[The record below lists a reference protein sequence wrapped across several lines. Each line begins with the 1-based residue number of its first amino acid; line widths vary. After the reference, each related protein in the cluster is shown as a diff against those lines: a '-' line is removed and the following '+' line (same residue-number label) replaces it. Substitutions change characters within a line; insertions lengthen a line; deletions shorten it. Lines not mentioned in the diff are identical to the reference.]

1 MEVILLQNISN
12 LGPMGKIVKVKDG
25 YGRNYLL
32 PLKKALR
39 ANKENKSFFEAQ
51 RSVLEAKNREIQSKF
66 EELSKVLEGKSLTI
80 IRSAGD
86 SGQLYGSVS
95 TRDIASLLNEEGF
108 KINRD
113 QIRLK
118 SPIKSVGMY
127 NATIS
132 LHSDVE
138 AKINLNIAR
147 SNEDAK
153 IQEKSVKNQDKI
165 SDQST

>member
-39 ANKENKSFFEAQ
+39 ANKENKAFFEKQ
-51 RSVLEAKNREIQSKF
+51 RSVLEDQNSKIKSQF
-66 EELSKVLEGKSLTI
+66 EELSKVLGGKSFVI
-80 IRSAGD
+80 VRSAGD
-86 SGQLYGSVS
+86 SGHLYGSVS
-95 TRDIASLLNEEGF
+95 TRDIAGLLTDEGF
-108 KINRD
+108 NINRE

-118 SPIKSVGMY
+118 STIKSIGIYDV
-127 NATIS
+127 TIL

-138 AKINLNIAR
+138 TAIKLNVAR
-147 SNEDAK
+147 SNEEAIIQAK
-153 IQEKSVKNQDKI
+153 SAETKDEI
-165 SDQST
+165 SDQPI